1 MRPLLIQL
9 DEQTLTALNRV
20 AAPGKRQRSE
30 FVRQAIRKAIR
41 QADYRAMREA
51 YRKEPDS
58 MLEADD
64 CHCRGLQTV
73 KQFEIWWA
81 NLPAPAGRRPVLLT
95 RNDAYQY
102 LSKVHRCGDHD
113 DGPVSAPRRDS
124 RSIPGQ
130 AHYRCRGIGR

>member
-1 MRPLLIQL
+1 MYMRPLLIQL

-64 CHCRGLQTV
+64 CPLPRPTNGETV
-73 KQFEIWWA
+73 RDLVGELASTGWPTPRAA
-81 NLPAPAGRRPVLLT
+81 NS
-95 RNDAYQY
+95 Q
-102 LSKVHRCGDHD
+102 
-113 DGPVSAPRRDS
+113 
-124 RSIPGQ
+124 
-130 AHYRCRGIGR
+130 